1 VNAVVRRTLQLLA
14 SDRAECSFDAEL
26 GPDLPPV
33 SADAEQLHQVLMNL
47 VQNAIQAMKGAGAIR
62 VSTRVRP
69 ARSSPYATSS
79 AAPAPDFVEIAVR
92 DAGPGITPQ
101 VLKNLFVPFFTTKEK
116 GTGLGLAISQRM
128 VEAVGGRIEVTSQAG
143 SGSTFAVLLPVA
155 PEPLLAALP
164 VATAALPEAAGTRL
178 VPSSPDTHTGLGAKP
193 AAIKPV

>member
-1 VNAVVRRTLQLLA
+1 
-14 SDRAECSFDAEL
+14 
-26 GPDLPPV
+26 
-33 SADAEQLHQVLMNL
+33 
-47 VQNAIQAMKGAGAIR
+47 MKGAGAIS

-69 ARSSPYATSS
+69 ARSSPYAAS
-79 AAPAPDFVEIAVR
+79 APVSGVEGGAPRPEPAPDFVEIAVR

-155 PEPLLAALP
+155 PEPLLGALP
-164 VATAALPEAAGTRL
+164 TSATLAAEAPGSRR
-178 VPSSPDTHTGLGAKP
+178 VPSSPDTHALAAGKP
-193 AAIKPV
+193 PAIKPA